1 MAPDLPEHG
10 RLVEGA
16 DFEMRLNVY
25 VKPHSKETCLLAEPD
40 GSLVMKVSASPTKG
54 KANREIVKWLSKQL
68 QIPSSHVQIVSGV
81 RSKKKIVQ
89 ISGPEEREILRR
101 LGISI

>member
-1 MAPDLPEHG
+1 MEPDLSEHG
-10 RLVEGA
+10 RPVEGA
-16 DFEMRLNVY
+16 DFEMRLSVY
-25 VKPHSKETCLLAEPD
+25 VKPFSKETCLLAEPD
-40 GSLVMKVSASPTKG
+40 GTLIMKVNASPTKG

-68 QIPSSHVQIVSGV
+68 QIPSSHVQIISGV

-89 ISGPEEREILRR
+89 IFGPEEKEILRR